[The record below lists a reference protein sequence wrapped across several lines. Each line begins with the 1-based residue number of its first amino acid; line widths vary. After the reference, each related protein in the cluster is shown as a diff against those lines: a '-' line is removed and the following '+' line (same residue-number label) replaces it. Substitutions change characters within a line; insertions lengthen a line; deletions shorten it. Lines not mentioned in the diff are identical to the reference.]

1 MKYSLKC
8 SLPLTRMPSPLLKI
22 LFQYYVC
29 IQRMKRL
36 PSHKIPNKIVITF
49 RKKSTRGTKDL
60 KLIALL
66 TFDIP
71 IYEKYER

>member
-8 SLPLTRMPSPLLKI
+8 SLPLTRMPSSLLKI
-22 LFQYYVC
+22 PFHYYVC

-36 PSHKIPNKIVITF
+36 PSHKIPNKIIITF
-49 RKKSTRGTKDL
+49 RKKSTIGTKDL

-66 TFDIP
+66 AFDIP
-71 IYEKYER
+71 IYEKYEI